1 MNGKR
6 PIIAISPL
14 WDEEKKSMWMLPGY
28 FGGLEQAGATPIMLP
43 LTDNEE
49 ELRQL
54 ADLADGFLIPGGQDV
69 NPALYGEEAQEQTIE
84 ISPIKDSAEQTF
96 LTFMLQ
102 QDKPVLG
109 ICRGIQLLNVT
120 YGGTLYQDLPNE
132 IHQKHHMDPPYNM
145 FWHMVNLIPDTPIAE
160 IIGRDTLEVNSIHHQ
175 AIHEVAPSMKVM
187 AVTEQNVVEGIYDPN
202 HKFVLGIQW
211 HPEYLYERDKGS
223 RKIFQAFVNACQN

>member
-1 MNGKR
+1 
-6 PIIAISPL
+6 
-14 WDEEKKSMWMLPGY
+14 MWMLPGY

-69 NPALYGEEAQEQTIE
+69 NPALYGEEAQEKTIE

-120 YGGTLYQDLPNE
+120 YGGTLY
-132 IHQKHHMDPPYNM
+132 
-145 FWHMVNLIPDTPIAE
+145 
-160 IIGRDTLEVNSIHHQ
+160 
-175 AIHEVAPSMKVM
+175 
-187 AVTEQNVVEGIYDPN
+187 
-202 HKFVLGIQW
+202 
-211 HPEYLYERDKGS
+211 
-223 RKIFQAFVNACQN
+223 

>member
-69 NPALYGEEAQEQTIE
+69 NPALYGEEPQEKTIE

-109 ICRGIQLLNVT
+109 ICRGIQLLNVR

-132 IHQKHHMDPPYNM
+132 IHQKHQMDPPYNM
-145 FWHMVNLIPDTPIAE
+145 FWHMVNLIPDTPISE

-211 HPEYLYERDKGS
+211 HPEYLYERDKES

>member
-28 FGGLEQAGATPIMLP
+28 LGGLEQAGATPIMLP

-69 NPALYGEEAQEQTIE
+69 NPALYGEEPQEKTIE

-109 ICRGIQLLNVT
+109 ICRGIQLLNVR

-132 IHQKHHMDPPYNM
+132 IHQKHQMDPPYNM
-145 FWHMVNLIPDTPIAE
+145 FCHMVNLIPDTPISE

-211 HPEYLYERDKGS
+211 HPEYLYERDKES